1 MCLGVLSEKG
11 DLIMGIP
18 YLPVYGEDLAT
29 DIETAKKLLEKI
41 ESRTATE
48 KDFKEFEEVS
58 KAIVNYA
65 SKN

>member
-1 MCLGVLSEKG
+1 
-11 DLIMGIP
+11 MGIVGAP
-18 YLPVYGEDLAT
+18 YYGEDFAT